1 MCLAFFNLTFTS
13 ERPFVGLLNSGI
25 GHGMAD
31 ALASY
36 LSLNG
41 AMANGAVETDNHRI
55 DTICYPGYP
64 TSYIPDTVALDHP
77 LTASHIS
84 HLPSITYLFISHQAR
99 HLRMFKSSMNI
110 IRAKLFRRPRSADP
124 NGAGKNQAKRSALC
138 YLEDSQ
144 NC

>member
-1 MCLAFFNLTFTS
+1 M
-13 ERPFVGLLNSGI
+13 GLLDSGI

-36 LSLNG
+36 LSLNW
-41 AMANGAVETDNHRI
+41 AMANGAMETDTHRI

-64 TSYIPDTVALDHP
+64 TSYIPDTVTFGHP
-77 LTASHIS
+77 LAASHVS
-84 HLPSITYLFISHQAR
+84 HLCSTTYLFISRQAR
-99 HLRMFKSSMNI
+99 HLPMFKSSMKI

-138 YLEDSQ
+138 YLEDSH